1 MAQRKWVACVLSLLI
16 GAVAGGAQEIRYH
29 GESLD
34 ENHRVLIEEQNGVCR
49 IGVFER
55 SRFAGDRLIQLAPV
69 GPGISPRAN
78 PEPEFLLE
86 VRAEVLKP
94 SAPNY
99 LQNPGERYRI
109 SIETLKLEPYYANE
123 VEVAAEHARDQLF
136 YEFEV
141 LRVRATGI
149 EEKALAAAAP
159 LVAEIFKE
167 AQRLPAEIYTSV
179 LRSRSGRFRITEET
193 RQRRRIEPSQVFA
206 PKPDFARPELGATER
221 MRQRQALPEGAE
233 KPGEIAAPKPEARFA
248 KPVNATLRPPT
259 GDD

>member
-1 MAQRKWVACVLSLLI
+1 MAFWMLVLL
-16 GAVAGGAQEIRYH
+16 GAVSAGAQEIRYH

-34 ENHRVLIEEQNGVCR
+34 ENHRVLIEEHNGVCR
-49 IGVFER
+49 VGVFAR
-55 SRFAGDRLIQLAPV
+55 SRFAGDRLIQLAPM
-69 GPGISPRAN
+69 GPGVSPRAN

-86 VRAEVLKP
+86 VRAEVLKS

-109 SIETLKLEPYYANE
+109 SIETLGLKPYYANR
-123 VEVAAEHARDQLF
+123 VEVSAEHARDQLF
-136 YEFEV
+136 YEFEI
-141 LRVRATGI
+141 LRRRATGI
-149 EEKALAAAAP
+149 EEKALAAAGP

-221 MRQRQALPEGAE
+221 MRRRQAIPEGAE
-233 KPGEIAAPKPEARFA
+233 KPGEIAAPNLEERFA
-248 KPVNATLRPPT
+248 KPVNVTPRPPT
-259 GDD
+259 SEE